1 MTIQKVI
8 AILGLCAILC
18 LTIGIF
24 VDNAHA
30 QGDSKATKR
39 VDKGIAEK
47 KGVAASLK
55 TVKKGDEVPKRATP
69 VQMAI
74 GIGSCFVAFIV
85 VKWL

>member
-1 MTIQKVI
+1 MTIQKVL
-8 AILGLCAILC
+8 AILGLCAMAC
-18 LTIGIF
+18 LAVGIF

-39 VDKGIAEK
+39 VDKGIANK
-47 KGVAASLK
+47 RGVSDSLK
-55 TVKKGDEVPKRATP
+55 TVNKDEAPKRATP

>member
-1 MTIQKVI
+1 MTMRKVF
-8 AILGLCAILC
+8 AILGIMAVLC
-18 LTIGIF
+18 LSIGMF
-24 VDNAHA
+24 VDQAHA
-30 QGDSKATKR
+30 QGDGGATKR

-55 TVKKGDEVPKRATP
+55 TVKKGEPSKLATP
-69 VQMAI
+69 LQMAI